1 MTEHPSVSL
10 PVDHK
15 TLMQVLN
22 CLDAAGIEFILDQ
35 APNDYYTLYPSEVM
49 EYLVNPEA
57 FLAEAAG
64 VSVEDYQAWQA
75 AEGAIQCHAQTKN
88 GRRCRNLV
96 VDTDEYL
103 SPRQWAALQ
112 ARKPTCWAHG
122 GRALTAHDVREA
134 DQ

>member
-1 MTEHPSVSL
+1 MTEYPSVSL
-10 PVDHK
+10 PVDDK
-15 TLMQVLN
+15 TLMQVLGW
-22 CLDAAGIEFILDQ
+22 LGAAGIEFALDQ
-35 APNDYYTLYPSEVM
+35 TPYGYFTLDPSEVV
-49 EYLVNPEA
+49 EYLANPEA
-57 FLAEAAG
+57 FLAETAD